1 MKLAV
6 MCGSHMLTGS
16 PIDADGN
23 IVGNDSGST
32 LLRRIIGL
40 YPGSSLIWGDEV
52 IKTPWGQVVPLRKVD
67 VNNTVVISFDVLET
81 AKLFLDMKLTP
92 GFHHPKVL
100 NFAWWNAPEF
110 AAPVKREMFAL
121 SVALFPLIGNS
132 PKVVQESR
140 DMVRKHLGVKML
152 TGMRTAWTFLGVD
165 TEKIP
170 TERREEPVPVV
181 QYPAMFMTMRK
192 NPEQFLKI
200 CAAVRRRTPLNVRMR
215 LHKSG
220 IKADV
225 LEGVKDQPW
234 VQVMAVPPTK
244 QAYYD
249 MLPTESAFLATSSDE
264 SYGIGF
270 LESLYAGLIGVFPD
284 RAWCRQI
291 LPPEYPFLFGNDEDA
306 EQMLYMALTKP
317 DLARRLMN
325 HAARADGHDTIQ
337 QWVAAKH
344 NAATFDR
351 EFVELVDGFYPERV
365 VDPDAKKAVR
375 KRKADTRL
383 FEEMT
388 K

>member
-1 MKLAV
+1 MLA
-6 MCGSHMLTGS
+6 GS
-16 PIDADGN
+16 PIDEEGN
-23 IVGNDSGST
+23 IVGQDSGST
-32 LLRRIIGL
+32 LLRRIL
-40 YPGSSLIWGDEV
+40 SLFPDPELIWGDQV
-52 IKTPWGQVVPLRKVD
+52 IVTPWGRVVPLRKVD

-81 AKLFLDMKLTP
+81 VKLFLDMKLTP

-110 AAPVKREMFAL
+110 AAPVKAQQFAI

-132 PKVVQESR
+132 PKVVQECR

-152 TGMRTAWTFLGVD
+152 GKMRTGWVFLGVD
-165 TEKIP
+165 TVKIP
-170 TERREEPVPVV
+170 TVRAEEEVPVV

-200 CAAVRRRTPLNVRMR
+200 CAAVRARTPLNVRMR

-225 LEGVKDQPW
+225 LESVRGQEW
-234 VQVMAVPPTK
+234 VQTMPVPATK

-249 MLPTESAFLATSSDE
+249 MLPTETAFLATSSDE

-284 RAWCRQI
+284 KPWCRQI
-291 LPPEYPFLFGNDEDA
+291 LPAGYPFLFKSDEQA
-306 EQMLYMALTKP
+306 EEMLYLALTRPGWCREQM
-317 DLARRLMN
+317 D
-325 HAARADGHDTIQ
+325 AAAGMPIGE
-337 QWVAAKH
+337 WVETFH
-344 NAATFDR
+344 NAADFDR
-351 EFVELVDGFYPERV
+351 EFVALVEEFYPERV

-375 KRKADTRL
+375 KRKAPAGL
-383 FEEMT
+383 YEELV

>member
-1 MKLAV
+1 MLA
-6 MCGSHMLTGS
+6 GS
-16 PIDADGN
+16 PIDEEGN
-23 IVGNDSGST
+23 IVGQDSGST
-32 LLRRIIGL
+32 LLRRIL
-40 YPGSSLIWGDEV
+40 SLFPDPQLIWGDRV
-52 IKTPWGQVVPLRKVD
+52 IDTPWGKVVPLKKVD

-81 AKLFLDMKLTP
+81 VKLFLDMKLTP

-110 AAPVKREMFAL
+110 SAPVKGEMFAL

-132 PKVVQESR
+132 PKVVAEST
-140 DMVRKHLGVKML
+140 DMVRKHLGVKKL
-152 TGMRTAWTFLGVD
+152 AKMRTGWTFLGVD

-170 TERREEPVPVV
+170 TVRCEEEVPVV

-200 CAAVRRRTPLNVRMR
+200 CAAVRGRVDLKVRMR

-225 LEGVKDQPW
+225 LESVRDQDW
-234 VQVMAVPPTK
+234 VQTMPVPATK

-249 MLPTESAFLATSSDE
+249 MLPSESAFLATSSDE

-284 RAWCRQI
+284 KAWSRQI
-291 LPPEYPFLFGNDEDA
+291 LPPAYPFLFSNDTEA
-306 EQMLYMALTKP
+306 EEMLYLALTRP
-317 DLARRLMN
+317 QWCREQADF
-325 HAARADGHDTIQ
+325 AAQQDGSLGMQNWIRE
-337 QWVAAKH
+337 KH
-344 NAATFDR
+344 NAVTFDR
-351 EFVELVDGFYPERV
+351 EFVELVEKFYPERV
-365 VDPDAKKAVR
+365 IDPEAKKAVR
-375 KRKADTRL
+375 KRKAPAGL
-383 FEEMT
+383 YEELV